1 MERIKQR
8 LADAGQALRTLQE
21 ALQEDPSVLVRDAA
35 IKRFEYTFEALWK
48 AAQAL
53 LLYEGFEV
61 NSPRG
66 SVRASLEAGLLTPD
80 QAEGV
85 LTSVDDRN
93 LTVHVYREAVAVA
106 IYRRLPVHASLMRV
120 WLSGLERR
128 AKEAAGESPEIGAG
142 TNPD

>member
-1 MERIKQR
+1 LK
-8 LADAGQALRTLQE
+8 LSK
-21 ALQEDPSVLVRDAA
+21 P
-35 IKRFEYTFEALWK
+35 
-48 AAQAL
+48 AQAL

-66 SVRASLEAGLLTPD
+66 SVRPSLEAGLLTPD

-93 LTVHVYREAVAVA
+93 LTVHVCREAVAVD
-106 IYRRLPVHASLMRV
+106 IYRRMPLHASLMRV

-128 AKEAAGESPEIGAG
+128 AREVAGESPEIGAG
-142 TNPD
+142 TKPD